1 MSAALHNRPV
11 MPVSLLVHDKPC
23 LVVGGGRIAFRKVGR
38 LLDAGALVTVVS
50 PDVGEEIAAILD
62 EGRIQYMARPFQ
74 PEDLKETFL
83 VFAATNDVG
92 VNNAVLAACR
102 QRDVLCCAVDRNWR
116 DGDFVT
122 PATVRKDE
130 LTVAVSTS
138 GQSCRR
144 SRMIKESL
152 ARHLDKVDSADL
164 MIIGTSHEFL
174 TVNEREPYHL
184 AGKRLETMG
193 QMLMQ
198 IWGIHEFMIVNTC
211 NRIEIHLVAADHVET
226 RLLLE
231 RLLGFDGL
239 DPSGYYIKHGMEAFG
254 HSAVLLA
261 GLLSQ
266 TPGENHIVAQVKD
279 AVADAVEQGWA
290 AGMMQGWLS
299 SALHVSK
306 HIRAETQPLL
316 RNFEIEDLCIDY
328 LVAEQPEYLESPLLV
343 LGAGVVGAGI
353 VRRFLA
359 RAPQGSCIWCYHVN
373 RPELADDITDRI
385 RLCDFNALRDELSKP
400 TSIVC
405 ATSSP
410 GHVLHQGHAPFLDQ
424 EHEVTIVDLAMP
436 RNVAPALDGVTSNVH
451 VVDLDDLKHW
461 YRREAAD
468 MSQIMECSLRLTAEH
483 RDMYDKL
490 TSSFQGRNAG

>member
-1 MSAALHNRPV
+1 MNDKQHNSPV
-11 MPVSLLVHDKPC
+11 MPISLLLKGKPC
-23 LVVGGGRIAFRKVGR
+23 LVAGGGRIAFRKVGH
-38 LLDAGALVTVVS
+38 LLDAGAVVTVVS
-50 PDVGEEIAAILD
+50 PDVVEEIEALRD
-62 EGRIQYMARPFQ
+62 EGRIHHLARPFQ
-74 PEDLKETFL
+74 ADDLEEASL
-83 VFAATNDVG
+83 VFAATNDVD
-92 VNNAVLAACR
+92 VNSMILTECR

-130 LTVAVSTS
+130 LTVAVSTA

-164 MIIGTSHEFL
+164 IVIGTSHEFL
-174 TVNEREPYHL
+174 TVDEREPFHL
-184 AGKRLETMG
+184 AGRRFEMVG
-193 QMLMQ
+193 RMLMQ
-198 IWGIHEFMIVNTC
+198 VWGVHEFMILNTC
-211 NRIEIHLVAADHVET
+211 NRIEIHAVAADHDET
-226 RLLLE
+226 QSLLKHVM
-231 RLLGFDGL
+231 GFDRL
-239 DPSGYYIKHGMEAFG
+239 SPKGYYLKRGMEAFE

-279 AVADAVEQGWA
+279 AVGDAVEQGWA
-290 AGMMQGWLS
+290 AGMLQGWLS
-299 SALHVSK
+299 SALHVAK

-316 RNFEIEDLCIDY
+316 RNFEIEDLCLDY
-328 LVAEQPEYLESPLLV
+328 LVAEQPECLESPLLV
-343 LGAGVVGAGI
+343 LGSGVVGAGI
-353 VRRFLA
+353 VQRFLA

-373 RPELADDITDRI
+373 RPELPDDISDRVH
-385 RLCDFNALRDELSKP
+385 LCDFNALRDELSKSA
-400 TSIVC
+400 SIVC

-424 EHEVTIVDLAMP
+424 EHEVKIVDLAMP
-436 RNVAPALDGVTSNVH
+436 RNIAPELDGITSNIH

-468 MSQIMECSLRLTAEH
+468 MSQIMECSRKLTAEH
-483 RDMYDKL
+483 REMYDKL
-490 TSSFQGRNAG
+490 TSSFQGRNTD